1 MKKKKIH
8 EEGAVSIPILSMRK
22 LRHRDL
28 IKSVVNES
36 FLVSV
41 FIDRK
46 LFCKG
51 HGLSRLLK
59 GESGFQFYQ
68 KKNLSMLLDLLS
80 DVLGVLYALLHLI
93 KLKSH
98 EERVINDPIL

>member
-1 MKKKKIH
+1 M
-8 EEGAVSIPILSMRK
+8 
-22 LRHRDL
+22 
-28 IKSVVNES
+28 KSVVNES
-36 FLVSV
+36 FLVSL
-41 FIDRK
+41 FIERK
-46 LFCKG
+46 LFGKG

-68 KKNLSMLLDLLS
+68 NKNLSMLLDVLS

-98 EERVINDPIL
+98 KESVINDPIL